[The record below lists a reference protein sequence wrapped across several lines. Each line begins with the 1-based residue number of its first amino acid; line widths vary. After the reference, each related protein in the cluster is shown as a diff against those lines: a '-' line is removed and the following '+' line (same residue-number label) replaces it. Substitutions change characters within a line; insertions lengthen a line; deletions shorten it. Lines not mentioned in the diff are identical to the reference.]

1 MNRTTNRNRKYA
13 DALPTQHSLKDEHL
27 TKIAEKLNVSVSNV
41 LISYQVQRGVCVLPK
56 SVTPSRIEQNLKVVK
71 LSDEDFNFISQ
82 MHGGKT
88 HRFVKPNWEPFKME
102 FPDWN

>member
-1 MNRTTNRNRKYA
+1 MKLQCNAIN
-13 DALPTQHSLKDEHL
+13 SLKDEHL
-27 TKIAEKLNVSVSNV
+27 AKIAEKLNCSVSNV

-56 SVTPSRIEQNLKVVK
+56 SVTPTRIQQNLKIVK
-71 LSDEDFNFISQ
+71 LDDDDFKFIAQ

-102 FPDWN
+102 FPDWP